1 MDIVNQ
7 IVDESFNH
15 LQTINKLKNDFWLTV
30 NSRNDPKPIHTLFG
44 KISGYVRINYLQ
56 KQDLRN
62 ALLPN
67 APSKAFLNYFFY
79 LNAQTDGIMTFLDF
93 QNYLLRFISSS
104 HSSNRNEPEGEPIEI
119 FKRILHAEE
128 LFFTEI
134 EPLKKQLQISF
145 GNINEMFNFLRMLFE
160 DISSFSG
167 RANKK
172 TMDFTKFN
180 QHVRIKHGYK
190 VMILTEISYFLCYY
204 QIFDDGGIAFDEFL
218 AVFVDS
224 YNLDRYYSMQ
234 FEIVR
239 NQLKG
244 ESFIPINDVPQKIL
258 LNDTNMDFER
268 EDDDFIIKP
277 KKKYLKSIIYNNGVI
292 DDQEDDLIYVQTG
305 GAKYENNAPKEQEK
319 VLKFNTLTEERE
331 VNKKFKKPAS
341 DFKKVNF
348 AFSKIEEEEGSDDEA
363 ISLGELS
370 KQSLVMQDS
379 FINEQIKEYKY

>member
-1 MDIVNQ
+1 
-7 IVDESFNH
+7 
-15 LQTINKLKNDFWLTV
+15 
-30 NSRNDPKPIHTLFG
+30 
-44 KISGYVRINYLQ
+44 
-56 KQDLRN
+56 
-62 ALLPN
+62 
-67 APSKAFLNYFFY
+67 
-79 LNAQTDGIMTFLDF
+79 MTFLDF

-104 HSSNRNEPEGEPIEI
+104 HSNNRNEPEGEPIEI

-292 DDQEDDLIYVQTG
+292 DDQEDDLIYVQRG
-305 GAKYENNAPKEQEK
+305 GVKYENNAPKEQEK